1 MEILE
6 GKIATKD
13 GVSLYTRDWLIEKPK
28 AVMVLAH
35 GFGEHIN
42 RYNHVADFFNKNGF
56 SVFGYDRR
64 GHGKSEGKRGHTSSH
79 DAIVDEIALVIN
91 KAKSEFPNLP
101 VVLYGHS
108 QGGHLV
114 LFHLIKREPNVDAA
128 VVTGPWIQLGFQP
141 PAFKIFIGRMLSKVL
156 PTLSMPN
163 ELNHDALA
171 RDKSVAKEY
180 AEDPLNVFEI
190 TTACGAAMLD
200 NADWLNQY
208 SGEISVP
215 LMINHGGSDPV
226 ISPEA
231 TKQFAER
238 VTGNI
243 TLKIW
248 EDSYHEIHND
258 LDKEAVFEE
267 ILSWIQTKMKF
278 A

>member
-1 MEILE
+1 MQVQESTL
-6 GKIATKD
+6 KTSD
-13 GVSLYTRDWLIEKPK
+13 GLALYTRDWLIEKPK
-28 AVMVLAH
+28 AAMVLVH

-64 GHGKSEGKRGHTSSH
+64 GHGQSEGKRGHTPSH
-79 DAIVDEIALVIN
+79 DAIVDEIALVIE
-91 KAKSEFPNLP
+91 KAKSELPNLP

-114 LFHLIKREPNVDAA
+114 LFHLIKKVPNIDVA

-141 PAFKIFIGRMLSKVL
+141 PVFKVFAGRMLSKII

-163 ELNHDALA
+163 ELNHDGLS
-171 RDKSVAKEY
+171 RDKSVAEAY
-180 AEDPLNVFEI
+180 AKDPLNIFEI

-208 SGEISVP
+208 SGEIKVP
-215 LMINHGGSDPV
+215 LMMNHGSADPV

-238 VTGNI
+238 VTGDI
-243 TLKIW
+243 TLKMW
-248 EDSYHEIHND
+248 ENSKHEIHND
-258 LDKEAVFEE
+258 LDKEEVFNE
-267 ILSWIQTKMKF
+267 ILGWIQTKISLS
-278 A
+278 